1 MLETNLKY
9 SNHGFPIE
17 LKKRKKKKKNSGTS
31 LLVCHDKDLFP
42 SPKNICKQF
51 VQQMLVLGRVPCILV
66 ASQNLEDSI
75 C

>member
-9 SNHGFPIE
+9 SDQAFPIE
-17 LKKRKKKKKNSGTS
+17 FKKKKKISGTS

-51 VQQMLVLGRVPCILV
+51 VQQMLVLDCVPCIVV
-66 ASQNLEDSI
+66 ASQNPEGSI
-75 C
+75 R